1 MPAHFIQPILSL
13 KNIVPIATVKIG
25 VRELSIPASELSIFV
40 CASEK
45 RNAGKN
51 EPRNPESIIGL
62 MISLGTVFRARG
74 RRGSITSPVKRI
86 LSEAT

>member
-1 MPAHFIQPILSL
+1 
-13 KNIVPIATVKIG
+13 VPIATVKIG